1 MNIEQALKQAKEKNV
16 SAKLKFL
23 AGQPNRPVSVNGIL
37 QHLKDQIILNNYGDL
52 APITKDTRNKIHGF
66 IKFLKNNGLEDK
78 EIYEFLTKC
87 VENWDFLQ
95 NIKIHTDNRKKYNLD
110 TRPNILDIINCKTQL
125 FQELNNKIEES
136 NEEDIDFL
144 AEWGKL

>member
-16 SAKLKFL
+16 NAKLRHLEK
-23 AGQPNRPVSVNGIL
+23 QTIRPISANGLL
-37 QHLKDQIILNNYGDL
+37 QHMKEQLILNNYGDM

-66 IKFLKNNGLEDK
+66 IKFLKNNGLEDR

-95 NIKIHTDNRKKYNLD
+95 NLKIYTDNRKKYVLD

-125 FQELNNKIEES
+125 FQELNNKIES
-136 NEEDIDFL
+136 DDDDIDFL